1 MSEVKAGDKPITSNE
16 IAAIECDSYFPT
28 GLGRTAIE
36 SSLEST
42 YEEDL
47 MKASD
52 VFHDFLSMPVDQR
65 TPEDLEHYIEASR
78 ILSGDL

>member
-1 MSEVKAGDKPITSNE
+1 MSETKTSDMPITSNE

-36 SSLEST
+36 SGLKST

-47 MKASD
+47 VRAAD
-52 VFHDFLSMPVDQR
+52 IFHDYSSIPKDQR
-65 TPEDLEHYIEASR
+65 TPEDLERYIEASR